1 MLKITKVVIFTA
13 VVLLLSGCEE
23 DKEQIAKMHFNQGFS
38 YIGSLEA
45 ALTPK
50 ARKRLLNNAEQEFT
64 QALIQNPNYFDALLN
79 RGVVYVSQGKL
90 NKAEKDYRLALD
102 INPSEPSLNYNL
114 ACLYSLTGRLDLSID
129 ALDMALEN
137 GFNNVERL
145 RDDADLK
152 NSRES
157 EEFFVTLE
165 KHKFFIR

>member
-1 MLKITKVVIFTA
+1 MLKITKAVIFTA

-79 RGVVYVSQGKL
+79 RGVVYVSQGKI